1 MSVLYSP
8 WGNSQ
13 FFDANGDPANGWKI
27 YTYVAGSSTPLST
40 YTDSTGTVAQ
50 SNPIVINSLGF
61 PTTGQIWLTS
71 GLSYKL
77 VLTDASDVVKKT
89 QDNLSGV
96 ISSSSS
102 TQSQW
107 VASGLTPTYVSATS
121 FTLAGDQTSAF
132 HVGRRLQTTN
142 TSGTI
147 YSRIVTSAY
156 GALTTITVVNDSG
169 VLDSGLSAVN
179 YGLLTAVGTSTPGAA
194 SPVLPRIDVA
204 SVAGTVD
211 LTGNAITD
219 DIRITG
225 TNTITA
231 FTIAT
236 GRRLLVTAGGA
247 FTLTNNASIVT
258 QTGANITCSNGDTFW
273 IRATA
278 ANVVE
283 ILNYASA
290 TSTQQIQ
297 NISAVASSNTMIV
310 GLSPTTLAF
319 RNTSLTNGTPNVRTL
334 GTLTNLTIPQ
344 GATLGAPSGNLTRI
358 SVGAIDNNG
367 TIEPVVGG
375 ANINFDG
382 STLVNITAI
391 SNASNSSNVLYGTT
405 SRSLVPLRYMGF
417 LDSNQSSAGVYAAQP
432 LLVQGAGG
440 SAPQVGQWQ
449 YKRYPVVSTASGTS
463 IDPFGGE
470 TINSQAKRIT
480 LNFVGASQ
488 ASADYFIIRLGTAG
502 GLLTTGYFS
511 SATTNGSTIAITY
524 GLMLETRL
532 DTTANYTGRV
542 LLELQD
548 PVTNTW
554 VFSATTHNQGGDS
567 WTSSGSI
574 VLSGILTQ
582 LRLTTNTAVT
592 LDNGSISGM
601 VEY

>member
-1 MSVLYSP
+1 MAVLYSP

-27 YTYVAGSSTPLST
+27 YTYVAGSSTPLAT
-40 YTDSTGTVAQ
+40 YTDSTGAVAQ

-147 YSRIVTSAY
+147 YSRIISSAY
-156 GALTTITVVNDSG
+156 GALTTVTVVNDSG

-179 YGLLTAVGTSTPGAA
+179 YGLLTAVGTSSPGAA

-231 FTIAT
+231 FTVAT
-236 GRRLLVTAGGA
+236 GRVLRVTAGGA

-258 QTGANITCSNGDTFW
+258 QTGANIVCTAGDTFML
-273 IRATA
+273 RATA

-283 ILNYASA
+283 VLSYVTVIPSAQIQTISGSVASNALTIGASA
-290 TSTQQIQ
+290 LTLGFRS
-297 NISAVASSNTMIV
+297 
-310 GLSPTTLAF
+310 TTL
-319 RNTSLTNGTPNVRTL
+319 TSGTITTVIGTPS
-334 GTLTNLTIPQ
+334 NLVVPS
-344 GATLGAPSGNLTRI
+344 GATLGTVS
-358 SVGAIDNNG
+358 AIASSLVILALNNAG
-367 TIEPVVGG
+367 TIELAVINLSGG
-375 ANINFDG
+375 NDLTETGLI
-382 STLVNITAI
+382 STTAI
-391 SNASNSSNVLYGTT
+391 SAGSASASVAYSTTARTNVAYRVIGRIDSTQTTAGTWAT
-405 SRSLVPLRYMGF
+405 TPSLI
-417 LDSNQSSAGVYAAQP
+417 
-432 LLVQGAGG
+432 QGAGG
-440 SAPQVGQWQ
+440 QALTAMSSLGYSQTWQNLTGSRTIGTTYYNTTGRPISVSCFLNGGSAGYAVATVNGVSIPGQQ
-449 YKRYPVVSTASGTS
+449 ANAAGSVVLYVTF
-463 IDPFGGE
+463 IVPP
-470 TINSQAKRIT
+470 
-480 LNFVGASQ
+480 Q
-488 ASADYFIIRLGTAG
+488 ASY
-502 GLLTTGYFS
+502 
-511 SATTNGSTIAITY
+511 SATISTSPTSV
-524 GLMLETRL
+524 
-532 DTTANYTGRV
+532 NSWQ
-542 LLELQD
+542 EL
-548 PVTNTW
+548 
-554 VFSATTHNQGGDS
+554 
-567 WTSSGSI
+567 
-574 VLSGILTQ
+574 
-582 LRLTTNTAVT
+582 R
-592 LDNGSISGM
+592 
-601 VEY
+601 

>member
-1 MSVLYSP
+1 MAVLFSP

-89 QDNLSGV
+89 QDNITGV

-102 TQSQW
+102 TLSQW

-156 GALTTITVVNDSG
+156 TTLTTVTVVNDSG

-179 YGLLTAVGTSTPGAA
+179 YGLLTATGTSTPGAA

-225 TNTITA
+225 TNAITA
-231 FTIAT
+231 FTVAT
-236 GRRLLVTAGGA
+236 GRVLRVRAGGA

-258 QTGANITCSNGDTFW
+258 QSGANLVCGDGDSFM

-283 ILNYASA
+283 ILNFTRASQAITSGTTVA
-290 TSTQQIQ
+290 TTSGTAIDFTGIPAWAKQINIMFNGVSTNGVNQPQIQ
-297 NISAVASSNTMIV
+297 IGDGAIV
-310 GLSPTTLAF
+310 TSGYTGTTLALVDGATA
-319 RNTSLTNGTPNVRTL
+319 NGGSLSSAFQIRSILAADVLSGSML
-334 GTLTNLTIPQ
+334 LS
-344 GATLGAPSGNLTRI
+344 TLGANIWVCNGVLGDSGRVTGYTI
-358 SVGAIDNNG
+358 GG
-367 TIEPVVGG
+367 TK
-375 ANINFDG
+375 
-382 STLVNITAI
+382 TL
-391 SNASNSSNVLYGTT
+391 
-405 SRSLVPLRYMGF
+405 
-417 LDSNQSSAGVYAAQP
+417 
-432 LLVQGAGG
+432 
-440 SAPQVGQWQ
+440 
-449 YKRYPVVSTASGTS
+449 SGTL
-463 IDPFGGE
+463 D
-470 TINSQAKRIT
+470 RI
-480 LNFVGASQ
+480 
-488 ASADYFIIRLGTAG
+488 
-502 GLLTTGYFS
+502 
-511 SATTNGSTIAITY
+511 
-524 GLMLETRL
+524 
-532 DTTANYTGRV
+532 
-542 LLELQD
+542 
-548 PVTNTW
+548 
-554 VFSATTHNQGGDS
+554 
-567 WTSSGSI
+567 
-574 VLSGILTQ
+574 
-582 LRLTTNTAVT
+582 RLTTVGGTDTFDA
-592 LDNGSISGM
+592 GSINITWS
-601 VEY
+601 